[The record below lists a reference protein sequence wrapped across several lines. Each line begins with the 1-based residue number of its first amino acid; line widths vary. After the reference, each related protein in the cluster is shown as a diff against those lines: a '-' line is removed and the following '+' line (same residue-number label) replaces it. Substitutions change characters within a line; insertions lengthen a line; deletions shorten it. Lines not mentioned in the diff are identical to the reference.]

1 MLLNPHRS
9 QHLLQAIPGTR
20 LLYETFGLIGAS
32 FPDIYDG
39 ARAWTI
45 MAVLAPVPG
54 RALGGIR
61 VRVEDQKGFT
71 SFCNQRDLELLLG
84 LARPGTVCPW
94 LRTKYPEFDEVDFF
108 GLCIDE
114 EDLIDDLHERE
125 LRIRAETPGVLPFGM
140 QLTRYLHLEYK
151 RDAEELLMMLYDC
164 DSESGLGPDQR
175 LETVSNRWTRVER
188 NRVEWQLH
196 MM

>member
-20 LLYETFGLIGAS
+20 LLLESFGLIGVA
-32 FPDIYDG
+32 FPDLHDG

-45 MAVLAPVPG
+45 MTVLAPVPG

-84 LARPGTVCPW
+84 LARPGMMCPW
-94 LRTKYPEFDEVDFF
+94 LRTEYPDFGDLDFF
-108 GLCIDE
+108 GLCADE
-114 EDLIDDLHERE
+114 EDLRDDIHERE
-125 LRIRAETPGVLPFGM
+125 LRIRAEHPGVIPFGT
-140 QLTRYLHLEYK
+140 QLTRYLHL
-151 RDAEELLMMLYDC
+151 DTQDVEELMMMLYDC
-164 DSESGLGPDQR
+164 DPKSGLGPDHR
-175 LETVSNRWTRVER
+175 LETVSSRWTRIER
-188 NRVEWQLH
+188 NKVEWSLH